1 MVACWSPYPASVGF
15 KYLLC
20 TGAVGI
26 FHGSG
31 STFGLLPSSHQSVS
45 TIQSQPKK
53 ISVDF
58 GGVKGT
64 PHNLGCVNCPFCMIS
79 TPCRDSLL
87 KAAPRFLL
95 QRSQEIFH
103 HVGYWSRW
111 KSNLSVLSDVGL
123 WKAKPLSLPPL
134 PQSLL
139 SNIPYFA
146 LLLGVQPK

>member
-1 MVACWSPYPASVGF
+1 MPAGAPTQPLWASNTCFAKELWGYFMDLGPHLASFPPHTSLCPRF
-15 KYLLC
+15 K
-20 TGAVGI
+20 A
-26 FHGSG
+26 
-31 STFGLLPSSHQSVS
+31 
-45 TIQSQPKK
+45 SQKK

-64 PHNLGCVNCPFCMIS
+64 PHNLGCVNCPFCLIS

-103 HVGYWSRW
+103 HVGYWSWW